1 MRKKVSKMGPKKT
14 HQAKRLQISGG
25 GKNAKNAKNAKNT
38 SLNKQKPSMNRPPAI
53 DTSGALDFMIKHP
66 RQQRDST
73 SDPSSLG
80 SDTQDNHLY
89 SATSSSDA
97 TTTVNQPSRVSVN
110 QSRKSTRNRSR
121 KQAKPKKRKNHI
133 TKEIRLYQGTTNM
146 LMPKLPFSR

>member
-25 GKNAKNAKNAKNT
+25 GKNAKNAKNT

-80 SDTQDNHLY
+80 SDTQD
-89 SATSSSDA
+89 TSDA

-121 KQAKPKKRKNHI
+121 KQAKPMKRKNHI